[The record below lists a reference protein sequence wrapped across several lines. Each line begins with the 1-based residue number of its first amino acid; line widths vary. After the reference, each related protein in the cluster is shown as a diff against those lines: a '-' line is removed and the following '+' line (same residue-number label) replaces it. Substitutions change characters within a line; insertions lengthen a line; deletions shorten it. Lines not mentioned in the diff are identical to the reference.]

1 MPYIDDDLDEGD
13 VPPLLD
19 VETVNL
25 NVAASSALKSSS
37 VAAAS
42 KVDHDKPPVER
53 AGLRKGFLSGDSSA
67 MSASK
72 GTRRQTSEV
81 PVIRGDT
88 KQKKKSL
95 ELPEVQQQI
104 QQEKESAPKA
114 NGADGNWVTP
124 ALMQKIGANPILR
137 KAFTDPRCQEAMTAL
152 QTNPQDAIKR
162 YGDNPE
168 MREFLQAFMK
178 LMGDHFTELADK
190 QDEEQKPLERK
201 MDHGSQ
207 SIATRPSD
215 TEPIIAPAKSVEQR
229 KAEHA
234 VEAALRDPEV
244 ATILQEPQ
252 VQTLLGKLQAG
263 HAHELD
269 VEMRRD
275 PTLIAKLR
283 KLSQAGLIGMR
294 WA

>member
-1 MPYIDDDLDEGD
+1 
-13 VPPLLD
+13 
-19 VETVNL
+19 
-25 NVAASSALKSSS
+25 
-37 VAAAS
+37 
-42 KVDHDKPPVER
+42 
-53 AGLRKGFLSGDSSA
+53 
-67 MSASK
+67 
-72 GTRRQTSEV
+72 
-81 PVIRGDT
+81 
-88 KQKKKSL
+88 
-95 ELPEVQQQI
+95 
-104 QQEKESAPKA
+104 
-114 NGADGNWVTP
+114 
-124 ALMQKIGANPILR
+124 
-137 KAFTDPRCQEAMTAL
+137 
-152 QTNPQDAIKR
+152 
-162 YGDNPE
+162 

-190 QDEEQKPLERK
+190 QDEEQKPSERK

-215 TEPIIAPAKSVEQR
+215 IEPIIAPAKSVEQR
-229 KAEHA
+229 KAERA

-252 VQTLLGKLQAG
+252 VQALLGKLQAG

-275 PTLIAKLR
+275 PTLISKLR